1 MEKLIRGMARTLAVL
16 SAVAIVVMVIAI
28 TIDVF
33 VRNTTGASLGGM
45 IEIAETAM
53 VTAVAFGLAWAGV
66 NGEHV
71 AVTLLTD
78 RFNETWSR
86 MISIFVWII
95 VAIYTGWLTYANIL
109 RSIDS
114 TQSAETRF
122 GLVQWPMYPMRW
134 ILTLGILSLFIVA
147 IVNLVRS
154 LTGVGPMG
162 FADEVEAALADD
174 TLPEATFNSTAQS
187 ESAMAG
193 ETPATDDQPTEG
205 ERNS

>member
-1 MEKLIRGMARTLAVL
+1 MEKLIRGAARTLAVL
-16 SAVAIVVMVIAI
+16 SATAIVVMVIAI

-33 VRNTTGASLGGM
+33 VRNITGASLGGM

-78 RFNETWSR
+78 RFGKKLTTATH
-86 MISIFVWII
+86 IFVWII
-95 VAIYTGWLTYANIL
+95 VSLYTAWLSYANLL

-114 TQSAETRF
+114 WNSLETRF

-134 ILTLGILSLFIVA
+134 ALTIGLISLCVVSL
-147 IVNLVRS
+147 VNLYRSVRG
-154 LTGVGPMG
+154 LGPMG
-162 FADEVEAALADD
+162 FADEVEAALADE
-174 TLPEATFNSTAQS
+174 TFIPE
-187 ESAMAG
+187 
-193 ETPATDDQPTEG
+193 PATTVPDASAAADQSTEG
-205 ERNS
+205 ERKL

>member
-1 MEKLIRGMARTLAVL
+1 MEKLIRGMARVLAVL
-16 SAVAIVVMVIAI
+16 SASAIVIMVIAI

-33 VRNTTGASLGGM
+33 VRNATGASLGGM

-78 RFNETWSR
+78 RFNATWTK
-86 MISIFVWII
+86 IIHIFVWTV
-95 VAIYTGWLTYANIL
+95 VAIYTAWLSYANIL

-114 TQSAETRF
+114 TQSSETRF

-134 ILTLGILSLFIVA
+134 VLTIGLISLFIVA
-147 IVNLVRS
+147 ILNLVRI
-154 LTGVGPMG
+154 LTGKGPMG
-162 FADEVEAALADD
+162 FADEIEAALADE
-174 TLPEATFNSTAQS
+174 TLPDDNQPTAQP
-187 ESAMAG
+187 ESAMVG
-193 ETPATDDQPTEG
+193 ETPTADDKATKG